1 MVNSKSRVNEAIG
14 GTRIDQSADVF
25 DIFNL

>member
-1 MVNSKSRVNEAIG
+1 MVNSESRVDEAIG

-25 DIFNL
+25 DIFDL